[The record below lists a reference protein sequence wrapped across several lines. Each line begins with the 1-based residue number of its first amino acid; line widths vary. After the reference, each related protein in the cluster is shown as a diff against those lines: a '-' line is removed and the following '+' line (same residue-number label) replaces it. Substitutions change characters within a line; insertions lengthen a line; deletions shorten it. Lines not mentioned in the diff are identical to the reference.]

1 MLDRFA
7 VLHAVD
13 YYAGL
18 PRPRGGGYKAMK
30 AAQEYNPSSTG
41 SARMEA
47 LGLQRLLEVF
57 VLAARLSPEF
67 LVGKYVRVACSAS

>member
-1 MLDRFA
+1 
-7 VLHAVD
+7 
-13 YYAGL
+13 
-18 PRPRGGGYKAMK
+18 MK

-41 SARMEA
+41 SAKMEA